1 MFPVDNAAGRRGGRA
16 AAEGGGREV
25 EAEGAPDG
33 PAGEVAPRAAAG
45 AELLS
50 ERAYRLIEE
59 QVVTLALPPGA
70 LLSETALAAELGMG
84 RTPVRAALQRLAHE
98 GLVQVIRGR
107 GAMVSPIDSRGHVRL
122 LEARERV
129 EGLVA
134 ALAARRAT
142 EAQRAGFAAMAAGF
156 AAMAE
161 AAGEAGDIAF
171 MRLDG
176 AFHAALLEACDNPF
190 CAGLM
195 AQLQGPSRRF
205 FYRYRAAL
213 DLRRTAALHGAIAAA
228 VAARDATAAEL
239 AVAALMRHN
248 RDFAIAS
255 LGMP

>member
-1 MFPVDNAAGRRGGRA
+1 
-16 AAEGGGREV
+16 
-25 EAEGAPDG
+25 
-33 PAGEVAPRAAAG
+33 VARHAAAG

-59 QVVTLALPPGA
+59 RVVTLALPPGA
-70 LLSETALAAELGMG
+70 LLSETALAADLGMG

-98 GLVQVIRGR
+98 GLVQFIRSR
-107 GAMVSPIDSRGHVRL
+107 GAMVSPIDTRAYVRL

-142 EAQRAGFAAMAAGF
+142 EAQTRRFAALASEF
-156 AAMAE
+156 AAITD

-176 AFHAALLEACDNPF
+176 AFNALLLEAADNP
-190 CAGLM
+190 CCEGLM
-195 AQLQGPSRRF
+195 AQLQGLSRRF

-228 VAARDATAAEL
+228 VAARDAEGAEV

-248 RDFAIAS
+248 RDFAITS

>member
-1 MFPVDNAAGRRGGRA
+1 MS
-16 AAEGGGREV
+16 AEK
-25 EAEGAPDG
+25 APGAPGPKDG
-33 PAGEVAPRAAAG
+33 GAPVSPGNAPLQALGGG

-59 QVVTLALPPGA
+59 RIVTLALPPGA
-70 LLSETALAAELGMG
+70 LLSETTLAGELGMG

-98 GLVQVIRGR
+98 GLVQFIRGR
-107 GAMVSPIDSRGHVRL
+107 GARISPIDTRAYVRL

-142 EAQRAGFAAMAAGF
+142 PAQAAAFAG
-156 AAMAE
+156 MAE
-161 AAGEAGDIAF
+161 GFDSITEAGEIAF

-176 AFHAALLEACDNPF
+176 AFNALLLAAADNPY
-190 CAGLM
+190 CVGLM
-195 AQLQGPSRRF
+195 GQLQGLSRRF

-213 DLRRTAALHGAIAAA
+213 DLRHTAALHGAIAGA
-228 VAARDATAAEL
+228 VAGRDPAGAETA
-239 AVAALMRHN
+239 VMALMRHN

-255 LGMP
+255 LEMP